1 MNNLDSGSNH
11 TKGWGERKFGPRA
24 SRLDKSTIT
33 CRCGAKILVVP
44 DLKEMNASLEDHVNA
59 HKKKDKIS
67 DVEAEAILEDLI
79 AQLFSKITVESD
91 SLP

>member
-33 CRCGAKILVVP
+33 CRCGAQILLVP
-44 DLKEMNASLEDHVNA
+44 DLKEMNASLEGHINS

-79 AQLFSKITVESD
+79 TQLFSKITEE
-91 SLP
+91 P